1 MSSPAKTIKK
11 KLLLSSLPLLFLAFL
26 PLSALAQTGAAYG
39 LEEAEFSYGAGN
51 FLDASIMAKSILTFN
66 SDPAI
71 KERARVI
78 KLLSDVNLS
87 LMDNPLAPEPGVSLA
102 AKPELSGF
110 FRALYERGRYEEIE
124 RLVKDASGPEAA
136 YLKGLVLYKNGK
148 YTEAMEALQGVHA
161 SSRLFPYARLLLSE
175 IMLARNDTRAAIS
188 YLDIKDAAGAKDSNA
203 IKLYAGYLL
212 FESGDFL
219 TAGENFL
226 KVEEKSEF
234 RDKALAGG
242 AWSSLKR
249 NDCKNALRLM
259 GRLKPFDP
267 SNEDSQELMLA
278 EAYCAFKT
286 GKTLE
291 AEKLVAE
298 AVESFNGIEAGYG
311 KFSNKDALIK
321 EKPAAL
327 LKDASQYTDASLKS
341 LRNAAIARDAEAV
354 TLLLGRFDAIKK
366 TAAAYDE
373 KERDIDVSIYTIEHA
388 INTRREGLAEIKM
401 RITKIKPLLKTLA
414 DKSLK
419 KTSKGYEIKKPSPK
433 ENAEE
438 PSIAAQWEKILNR
451 KLGEQE
457 RQIITMML
465 LDGEKGVWYL
475 NNTKYAEPL
484 FWMAIDKTK
493 DAPGS
498 TEKGPIEQIT
508 EDIFATAQNKALP
521 IERILPLLEEAVAKR
536 INSKTE
542 EKALA
547 GMRELKTKV
556 SSKRKLVENAMDE
569 ININAAEIMRKR
581 VLILTYDIRT
591 IKKKAA
597 LLIDDIRRESAGKRR
612 QQ

>member
-51 FLDASIMAKSILTFN
+51 FLDASIMAKSILAFN

-226 KVEEKSEF
+226 KVEEKSGF
-234 RDKALAGG
+234 RGKALAGG
-242 AWSSLKR
+242 AWSSLKQG
-249 NDCKNALRLM
+249 DCKNALQLM
-259 GRLKPFDP
+259 DKMKPFDP
-267 SNEDSQELMLA
+267 SSEDSRELMLA

-286 GKTLE
+286 GKASE
-291 AEKLVAE
+291 AEKLVME

-311 KFSNKDALIK
+311 KFIGKDALIK
-321 EKPAAL
+321 EKPLTL
-327 LKDASQYTDASLKS
+327 LKDASQYTDAALKS
-341 LRNAAIARDAEAV
+341 LRNAAITRDAEAV
-354 TLLLGRFDAIKK
+354 TLLLARVDAIKK

-373 KERDIDVSIYTIEHA
+373 KERDIDASVYAIERA
-388 INTRREGLAEIKM
+388 IDARREGLAEIKM

-414 DKSLK
+414 GKSLK
-419 KTSKGYEIKKPSPK
+419 KTSKGYEIKNPSPK
-433 ENAEE
+433 EIIEE
-438 PSIAAQWEKILNR
+438 PSIAAQWEKTLNR
-451 KLGEQE
+451 KLSAQE
-457 RQIITMML
+457 RQIIRMML

-493 DAPGS
+493 DVPGS
-498 TEKGPIEQIT
+498 TEKGPIEQIAF
-508 EDIFATAQNKALP
+508 DVFATAWNEALP
-521 IERILPLLEEAVAKR
+521 IERMMPLLEEASERR
-536 INSKTE
+536 IKEE
-542 EKALA
+542 EKVLS
-547 GMRELKTKV
+547 GMRELKAKV
-556 SSKRKLVENAMDE
+556 SSGRKLVENAMDE
-569 ININAAEIMRKR
+569 INIIAAEIMRKR
-581 VLILTYDIRT
+581 VLMMTYDIRT

-597 LLIDDIRRESAGKRR
+597 LLIDDIRKESAGKRR